1 MREQDC
7 EQLEKGEEG
16 IKLLVKGKLKDIPEI
31 SFKKPKTEKQK
42 KEAKERKENK
52 KENKK
57 NELNNLIEEIENN
70 FEKFQSKKQLAQQ
83 SSQQTI
89 PIYIPQY
96 TAPTGRNL
104 NVENLTEINNMILE
118 KENELK
124 EFYEEEFKKKWD
136 EIEESYIELENR
148 ALEEDREIAFREPS
162 IQPPVLPSIEP
173 PVLPTIEPPVLP
185 IIQPVPEPPRS
196 VINDFELLPKPAEL
210 TPSQEYEYEA
220 PQKSFADNVVDLLSI
235 FDEEVLNKYKNM
247 NPKLEKLTEIN
258 EEQEKLINS
267 KQEQLNELNETIEL
281 MTNSINLSKSDI
293 DNLESDLINRMN
305 EIRSLTDENEKLKKM
320 KEAEILS
327 LQLNS
332 SEDINNLQEQLKI
345 VQDERD
351 KTTEELNSLKFMNI
365 FDSENKTEE
374 QEQVIQM
381 NVSQAEQE
389 LINVDIDN
397 DFKTQFLRQYINER
411 LIPKQINVLD
421 TMYETMSEILN
432 RLGDDGLRDRIKT
445 IIGTDK
451 KIKQKNFIDE
461 LIKNKLSVIEQF
473 KNEEALQNQNILK
486 QVEDMEDEERIKI
499 ITESDEMLLKIK
511 KEYEE
516 LIKTKTQNEE
526 EIEEYENDLEQFV
539 EEYESL
545 VFTYETSLENAD
557 IEDIS
562 EIDEV
567 EDELEREQLLSL
579 FTYIKDQKET
589 LEPVIDDIKEKLL
602 NRRLQLDQNEITL
615 LDLEEQIGN
624 LEKRIDDARKTF
636 GLIGFN

>member
-42 KEAKERKENK
+42 KEAKEKKETK

-57 NELNNLIEEIENN
+57 NELNNLVEEIENN
-70 FEKFQSKKQLAQQ
+70 FEKFQSKKQIAQQ
-83 SSQQTI
+83 SAQQPI

-148 ALEEDREIAFREPS
+148 ALEEDKEIAIREPE
-162 IQPPVLPSIEP
+162 IPTIEP
-173 PVLPTIEPPVLP
+173 PVLPTIEPVP
-185 IIQPVPEPPRS
+185 QPPS
-196 VINDFELLPKPAEL
+196 VIDDFELLPKPAEL
-210 TPSQEYEYEA
+210 TPSQEFEYEA
-220 PQKSFADNVVDLLSI
+220 PQKSFADNVVDLLGI

-258 EEQEKLINS
+258 EEQDKLINS
-267 KQEQLNELNETIEL
+267 KQEQLNELNETIGL
-281 MTNSINLSKSDI
+281 MENSINLSKGDI
-293 DNLESDLINRMN
+293 DKLESDLINRMN

-332 SEDINNLQEQLKI
+332 SEDINELQEQLKI
-345 VQDERD
+345 VEEERD
-351 KTTEELNSLKFMNI
+351 KTIEELNSLKFMNI

-381 NVSQAEQE
+381 NVSQAEQK
-389 LINVDIDN
+389 LINDDIDN
-397 DFKTQFLRQYINER
+397 DVKTQFLRQYIDER

-421 TMYETMSEILN
+421 TMYETMNEILN

-451 KIKQKNFIDE
+451 KIKQKKFIDE
-461 LIKNKLSVIEQF
+461 LIKNKLSVIQQF
-473 KNEEALQNQNILK
+473 KNEEALQNQIILER
-486 QVEDMEDEERIKI
+486 VEEAENEEKIKI
-499 ITESDEMLLKIK
+499 ITESEEMLLKIK

-516 LIKTKTQNEE
+516 LTAKKNENEE
-526 EIEEYENDLEQFV
+526 EIKQFENDLE
-539 EEYESL
+539 EYIDEYESL
-545 VFTYETSLENAD
+545 VFTFETSLENAN
-557 IEDIS
+557 IEDID
-562 EIDEV
+562 EIDEI

-579 FTYIKDQKET
+579 FTYIKEQKET

-602 NRRLQLDQNEITL
+602 NRKLELDQNEITL
-615 LDLEEQIGN
+615 LGLEEEIEN
-624 LEKRIDDARKTF
+624 LEKRVDNARKRF
-636 GLIGFN
+636 GIIGFN

>member
-42 KEAKERKENK
+42 KEAKEKKETK

-57 NELNNLIEEIENN
+57 NELNNLVEEIENN
-70 FEKFQSKKQLAQQ
+70 FEKFQSKKQIAQQ
-83 SSQQTI
+83 SAQQPI

-148 ALEEDREIAFREPS
+148 ALEEDKEIAIREPE
-162 IQPPVLPSIEP
+162 IPTIEP
-173 PVLPTIEPPVLP
+173 PVLPTIEPVP
-185 IIQPVPEPPRS
+185 QPPS
-196 VINDFELLPKPAEL
+196 VIDDFELLPKPAEL
-210 TPSQEYEYEA
+210 TPSQEFEYEA
-220 PQKSFADNVVDLLSI
+220 PQKSFADNVVDLLGI

-258 EEQEKLINS
+258 EEQDKLINS
-267 KQEQLNELNETIEL
+267 KQEQLNELNETIGL
-281 MTNSINLSKSDI
+281 MENSINLSKGDI
-293 DNLESDLINRMN
+293 DKLESDLINRMN

-332 SEDINNLQEQLKI
+332 SEDINELQEQLKI
-345 VQDERD
+345 VEEERD
-351 KTTEELNSLKFMNI
+351 KTIEELNSLKFMNI

-381 NVSQAEQE
+381 NVSQAEQK
-389 LINVDIDN
+389 LINDDIDN
-397 DFKTQFLRQYINER
+397 DVKTQFLRQYIDER

-421 TMYETMSEILN
+421 TMYETMNEILN

-451 KIKQKNFIDE
+451 KIKQKKFIDE
-461 LIKNKLSVIEQF
+461 LIKNKLSVIQQF
-473 KNEEALQNQNILK
+473 KNEEALQNQIILER
-486 QVEDMEDEERIKI
+486 VEEAENEEKIKI
-499 ITESDEMLLKIK
+499 ITESEEMLLKIK

-516 LIKTKTQNEE
+516 LTTKKNQNEE
-526 EIEEYENDLEQFV
+526 EIKQFENDLE
-539 EEYESL
+539 EYIDEYESL
-545 VFTYETSLENAD
+545 VFTFETSLENAN
-557 IEDIS
+557 IEDID
-562 EIDEV
+562 EIDEI

-579 FTYIKDQKET
+579 FTYIKEQKET

-602 NRRLQLDQNEITL
+602 NRKLELDQNEITL
-615 LDLEEQIGN
+615 LGLEEEIEN
-624 LEKRIDDARKTF
+624 LEKRVDNARKRF
-636 GLIGFN
+636 GIIGFN

>member
-42 KEAKERKENK
+42 KEAKEKKETK

-57 NELNNLIEEIENN
+57 NELNNLVEEIENN
-70 FEKFQSKKQLAQQ
+70 FEKFQSKKQIAQQ
-83 SSQQTI
+83 SAQQPI

-148 ALEEDREIAFREPS
+148 ALEEDKEIAIREPE
-162 IQPPVLPSIEP
+162 IPTIEP
-173 PVLPTIEPPVLP
+173 PVLPTIEPVP
-185 IIQPVPEPPRS
+185 QPPS
-196 VINDFELLPKPAEL
+196 VIDDFELLPKPAEL
-210 TPSQEYEYEA
+210 TPSQEFEYEA
-220 PQKSFADNVVDLLSI
+220 PQKSFADNVVDLLGI

-258 EEQEKLINS
+258 EEQDKLINS
-267 KQEQLNELNETIEL
+267 KQEQLNELNETIGL
-281 MTNSINLSKSDI
+281 MENSINLSKGDI
-293 DNLESDLINRMN
+293 DKLESDLINRMN

-332 SEDINNLQEQLKI
+332 SEDINELQEQLKI
-345 VQDERD
+345 VEEERD
-351 KTTEELNSLKFMNI
+351 KTIEELNSLKFMNI

-381 NVSQAEQE
+381 NVSQAEQK
-389 LINVDIDN
+389 LINDDIDN
-397 DFKTQFLRQYINER
+397 DVKTQFLRQYIDER

-421 TMYETMSEILN
+421 TMYETMNEILN

-451 KIKQKNFIDE
+451 KIKQKKFIDE
-461 LIKNKLSVIEQF
+461 LIKNKLSVIQQF
-473 KNEEALQNQNILK
+473 KNEEALQNQIILER
-486 QVEDMEDEERIKI
+486 VEEAENEEKINI
-499 ITESDEMLLKIK
+499 ITQSEEMLLKIK

-516 LIKTKTQNEE
+516 LTTKKNQNEE
-526 EIEEYENDLEQFV
+526 EIKQFENDLE
-539 EEYESL
+539 EYIDEYESL
-545 VFTYETSLENAD
+545 VFTFETSLENAN
-557 IEDIS
+557 IEDID
-562 EIDEV
+562 EIDEI

-579 FTYIKDQKET
+579 FTYIKEQKET

-602 NRRLQLDQNEITL
+602 NRKLELDQNEITL
-615 LDLEEQIGN
+615 LGLEEEIEN
-624 LEKRIDDARKTF
+624 LEKRVDNARKRF
-636 GLIGFN
+636 GIIGFN